1 MVATNAL
8 RRPFSWIASPRARPS
23 DPWNPENL
31 ESQHIRTL
39 ARALGTTNLVFWQIF
54 VAGDALVMGYV
65 EVATLDLRVG
75 AAVRRDRD
83 DQ

>member
-1 MVATNAL
+1 MDREPESQTQRTL
-8 RRPFSWIASPRARPS
+8 E
-23 DPWNPENL
+23 PENL

-65 EVATLDLRVG
+65 EVATLDLCVG

>member
-1 MVATNAL
+1 MDREPESQTQRTL
-8 RRPFSWIASPRARPS
+8 E
-23 DPWNPENL
+23 PENL